1 MTSKKATQRQG
12 FKTNEFIVYP
22 AHGVGQI
29 VAIEEQEYAGSK
41 LELFVINF
49 VKDKMTLKVPITKI
63 AAVGMRKLAETPL
76 IKRALERSGN
86 FSSIEVEH
94 AGTGSDPGRVEFR
107 LSARLNSGAG
117 L

>member
-1 MTSKKATQRQG
+1 MNGRLRLLGGNLAGGSPLDILLDLSRA
-12 FKTNEFIVYP
+12 IP
-22 AHGVGQI
+22 ASVSIRADSVSIDDTGV
-29 VAIEEQEYAGSK
+29 K
-41 LELFVINF
+41 LEGSADSFATV
-49 VKDKMTLKVPITKI
+49 D
-63 AAVGMRKLAETPL
+63 L